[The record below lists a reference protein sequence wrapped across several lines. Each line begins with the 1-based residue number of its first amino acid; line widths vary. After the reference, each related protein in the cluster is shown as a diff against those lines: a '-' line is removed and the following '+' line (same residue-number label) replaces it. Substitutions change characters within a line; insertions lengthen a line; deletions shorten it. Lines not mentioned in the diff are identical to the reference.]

1 MPFEIAFPFYSSKIQ
16 RHVNQIF
23 VMGFHDYL
31 INGIQRTILLW
42 NTTLIPQR
50 SYQLGIWNDFEM
62 RKRFKRFSC
71 NKILQILMLNWRSRT
86 KMIFLWVR
94 MRRYI
99 SFMPH
104 YITCNIISIFSP
116 LLVDVVIN
124 SCVFPTLISK
134 TKLIN
139 RLVQG

>member
-1 MPFEIAFPFYSSKIQ
+1 MPFEIAFPFYGSKIQ
-16 RHVNQIF
+16 WHVNQIF
-23 VMGFHDYL
+23 IMSIHIFL
-31 INGIQRTILLW
+31 TESILVLR
-42 NTTLIPQR
+42 NIISIPQR
-50 SYQLGIWNDFEM
+50 SYQFGIWNDFEM
-62 RKRFKRFSC
+62 SLKIQKIQLQQNSKDFDAELKIK
-71 NKILQILMLNWRSRT
+71 NKKI
-86 KMIFLWVR
+86 IFLWVR

-104 YITCNIISIFSP
+104 YITCNIISIVSP